1 MKSQKNVQP
10 FHLDGTFSGSAWWAE
25 MFTTLASDSE
35 LQKYFQ
41 FWWSIYNSGNPIM
54 PKVIRGTVASFDGV
68 SLRNPILLALVSI
81 PVASGV
87 EAHSIITVKN
97 GKDKIKGKDGP
108 GSFDS
113 ARVRYANSGITL
125 KEPHSC
131 QSLTLTIEEVR
142 RILREHLL
150 RLLSPVSS
158 HAVSAAQRL
167 SR

>member
-10 FHLDGTFSGSAWWAE
+10 CHLDGTFSGSAWWAA

-41 FWWSIYNSGNPIM
+41 FWWLIYNNGNPII
-54 PKVIRGTVASFDGV
+54 PKVIRGTVASLDGV
-68 SLRNPILLALVSI
+68 SLRNTILLALANI
-81 PVASGV
+81 PVASGG

-108 GSFDS
+108 GSCDS
-113 ARVRYANSGITL
+113 ARVRYTNSGITL
-125 KEPHSC
+125 RGPRPC
-131 QSLTLTIEEVR
+131 QSLTPTIEEVR

-150 RLLSPVSS
+150 RLLPLVGS
-158 HAVSAAQRL
+158 HAVSATQRL